1 MTNEAFHPDFTHLP
15 AIAQDAARYFCP
27 GLGTTPKHLAPR
39 KSQKIETIFDALR
52 AQACNLH
59 VQLSLS
65 TGTQFESHQPQVHQ
79 TKTVKSI
86 SPTRRQPQK
95 KAEGSPG
102 EHRLELC
109 NLEKEQT
116 GEDRPPVACKT
127 PPSASAKARL
137 PEYRPARKSLPKSQS
152 PPIFPPLRAP

>member
-1 MTNEAFHPDFTHLP
+1 M
-15 AIAQDAARYFCP
+15 
-27 GLGTTPKHLAPR
+27 
-39 KSQKIETIFDALR
+39 
-52 AQACNLH
+52 
-59 VQLSLS
+59 QLSLS

-116 GEDRPPVACKT
+116 GEDRPAGDLQDATFCLREGQVA
-127 PPSASAKARL
+127 
-137 PEYRPARKSLPKSQS
+137 
-152 PPIFPPLRAP
+152 